1 MDFESTAIELILP
14 VMESATVLG
23 AHYAKSC
30 GRNEITAQDM
40 RMGMMYAARNVL
52 GKQVGSL
59 YPEIYEDEEEEEEE
73 EDEEDEE
80 NQEWSRYEGDDD
92 MSVKMNECADSWNE
106 WEPESPAEFM
116 LKKAIDKQ
124 LEDDPDPN
132 IRD

>member
-124 LEDDPDPN
+124 VEDDPDPN

>member
-59 YPEIYEDEEEEEEE
+59 YPEIYEDEEEEEE
-73 EDEEDEE
+73 DEEDEE

>member
-80 NQEWSRYEGDDD
+80 NQEWSR
-92 MSVKMNECADSWNE
+92 MNGSLSLPQNLC
-106 WEPESPAEFM
+106 
-116 LKKAIDKQ
+116 
-124 LEDDPDPN
+124 
-132 IRD
+132 

>member
-73 EDEEDEE
+73 DEEDEE

>member
-73 EDEEDEE
+73 DEEDEE
-80 NQEWSRYEGDDD
+80 NQEWSRYKGDDD
-92 MSVKMNECADSWNE
+92 MSVKMNECADTWAE

>member
-1 MDFESTAIELILP
+1 MDFESSAIELILP

-59 YPEIYEDEEEEEEE
+59 YPEIYDEEEEEEEE
-73 EDEEDEE
+73 EDEDD
-80 NQEWSRYEGDDD
+80 QEWSRYEGTEDD
-92 MSVKMNECADSWNE
+92 MSVKMNECADTWDT

-124 LEDDPDPN
+124 IEDDPDPN
-132 IRD
+132 I

>member
-59 YPEIYEDEEEEEEE
+59 YPEIYEDEEEEEE
-73 EDEEDEE
+73 DEEDEE

-92 MSVKMNECADSWNE
+92 MSVKMNECAASWNE

>member
-59 YPEIYEDEEEEEEE
+59 YPEIYEDEEEEEE
-73 EDEEDEE
+73 DEEDEE

-124 LEDDPDPN
+124 VEDDPDPN